1 MIAIDTNVLLR
12 YLLDDDIQQSP
23 KAKKIITGIDKI
35 LVTDIVIIETVWTLK
50 GKKYKLDKEQI
61 IDTIYKLFEEPNL
74 LFEDGQT
81 IWRAL
86 GDYTASQP
94 VKVGNKFKEAD
105 FPDTLIVNKALYVT
119 KQKSQTLKC
128 VYTFDKAAQEI
139 PGTEKP

>member
-12 YLLDDDIQQSP
+12 YLLDDDIEQSP
-23 KAKKIITGIDKI
+23 KAKKIITGTDIV
-35 LVTDIVIIETVWTLK
+35 LVTDIVIIETVWTIK

-74 LFEDGQT
+74 VFEDGQT

-86 GDYTASQP
+86 GDYTTSQP
-94 VKVGNKFKEAD
+94 VKVGNILKEAD
-105 FPDTLIVNKALYVT
+105 FPDALIVNKALNVT